1 MRESHA
7 VRLIGVIGVIA
18 FESVFQLFAVAVNDP
33 AYRATFT
40 STGSTPAPVYMAT
53 ESRPRSNATR
63 SA

>member
-7 VRLIGVIGVIA
+7 ERLIGVIGVIA

-53 ESRPRSNATR
+53 VSRPLSNATR